1 MSDNYLNSAI
11 SRFGALGA
19 EAKSIASEASVFRRI
34 VTLLSKPEGYE
45 QLKKLEHE
53 LGQLDSFVYLPE
65 EMMSAAKKAAGD
77 AREWL
82 VSEWHRRASVFTQE
96 LEGYLNDRAMQV
108 EIEGDE
114 VKVRPF
120 VLTLNPKEDR
130 ADLTYAG
137 EVIGKPLPLS
147 SHAIHKAILGAQA
160 LMEKNQTPPESFAD
174 ELIAAYE
181 DACNLR
187 GTRIGGRVRLP
198 DVHFSMFARRQTSLV
213 RSDPRKSRIKEYP
226 RYQFAWD
233 LGLLMAHPDWLDRGG
248 RRIVFHPASTTA
260 AKGKAD
266 SIIVSADNRMDLVLG
281 DIQIV

>member
-1 MSDNYLNSAI
+1 MSDNYLDSAI

-19 EAKSIASEASVFRRI
+19 EAKSIASEASAFKRV

-65 EMMSAAKKAAGD
+65 EVMSTAKKAAED

-82 VSEWHRRASVFTQE
+82 ASEWHRRASVFAQE
-96 LEGYLNDRAMQV
+96 LVGYLIDRAMQV
-108 EIEGDE
+108 EVEGDE
-114 VKVRPF
+114 VKVHPF

-147 SHAIHKAILGAQA
+147 SHAIHKAILSAQSI
-160 LMEKNQTPPESFAD
+160 MEKNQTPPESFAD

-233 LGLLMAHPDWLDRGG
+233 LSLLMANTDWFDRGG
-248 RRIVFHPASTTA
+248 RRIVFHPASMTA
-260 AKGKAD
+260 SKSRAD
-266 SIIVSADNRMDLVLG
+266 SVRIVSSTTEETVLG
-281 DIQIV
+281 DMQG